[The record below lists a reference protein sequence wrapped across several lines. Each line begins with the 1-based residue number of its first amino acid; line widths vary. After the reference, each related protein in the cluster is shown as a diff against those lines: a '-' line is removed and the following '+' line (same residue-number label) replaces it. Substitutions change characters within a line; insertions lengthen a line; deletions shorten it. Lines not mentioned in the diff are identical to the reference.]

1 MTLKLV
7 LLKSGETIISDVK
20 EVQQEEKLYG
30 YLFTNPQRVFYDS
43 PVLVPE
49 EQKESSVV
57 NVSLTKWILLSK
69 SNEIVV
75 PFDWVV
81 TIVDPI
87 ESLEKMYN
95 PDGDVETTDENLTQ
109 EEGIDGSDN

>member
-1 MTLKLV
+1 MTVKLV
-7 LLKSGETIISDVK
+7 LLKSGETIISDAK
-20 EVQQEEKLYG
+20 EVHQDEKLYG

-49 EQKESSVV
+49 EEKQSSVV

-69 SNEIVV
+69 NNQMVV

-81 TIVDPI
+81 TMVDPI
-87 ESLEKMYN
+87 ESLEKMYE
-95 PDGDVETTDENLTQ
+95 PYLTDDQSVETTEST
-109 EEGIDGSDN
+109 DGSNN

>member
-7 LLKSGETIISDVK
+7 LLKSGETIISDVR
-20 EVQQEEKLYG
+20 EVLQEEKLYG

-69 SNEIVV
+69 SNQMVV

-95 PDGDVETTDENLTQ
+95 PNGDVEQTDENLIEQ
-109 EEGIDGSDN
+109 ESTDGSNN

>member
-7 LLKSGETIISDVK
+7 LLKSGETIISDVR
-20 EVQQEEKLYG
+20 EVLQEEKLYG
-30 YLFTNPQRVFYDS
+30 YLFTNPKRVFYDS

-49 EQKESSVV
+49 EQKQSSVV
-57 NVSLTKWILLSK
+57 NVSLTRWILLSK
-69 SNEIVV
+69 SNQMVV

-95 PDGDVETTDENLTQ
+95 QDSVTEENNENLI
-109 EEGIDGSDN
+109 EEENSDGSNN

>member
-1 MTLKLV
+1 MTVKLV

-20 EVQQEEKLYG
+20 EVHQEEKLYG

-49 EQKESSVV
+49 EERQSSVV
-57 NVSLTKWILLSK
+57 DVSLTKWILLSK
-69 SNEIVV
+69 SNQMIV

-81 TIVDPI
+81 TMVDPI
-87 ESLEKMYN
+87 ESLEKMYE
-95 PDGDVETTDENLTQ
+95 PYLIDEQPVENIEST
-109 EEGIDGSDN
+109 DGSNN

>member
-1 MTLKLV
+1 MTVKLI
-7 LLKSGETIISDVK
+7 LLKSGETVIADAK
-20 EVQQEEKLYG
+20 EVHQEEKLYG

-49 EQKESSVV
+49 EEKNSSVV
-57 NVSLTKWILLSK
+57 NVSLTKWMLLSK
-69 SNEIVV
+69 SNQMVV

-87 ESLEKMYN
+87 DSLAKMYD
-95 PDGDVETTDENLTQ
+95 PDGTNTEEVIQ
-109 EEGIDGSDN
+109 EETESGSSN

>member
-1 MTLKLV
+1 MTVKLV
-7 LLKSGETIISDVK
+7 LLKSGETIISDAK
-20 EVQQEEKLYG
+20 EVHQDEKLYG

-49 EQKESSVV
+49 EEKQSSVV

-69 SNEIVV
+69 NNQMVV

-81 TIVDPI
+81 TMVDPI
-87 ESLEKMYN
+87 ESLEKMYE
-95 PDGDVETTDENLTQ
+95 PYLSDDQSVETTEST
-109 EEGIDGSDN
+109 DGSNN

>member
-1 MTLKLV
+1 MTVKLV
-7 LLKSGETIISDVK
+7 LLKSGETIISDTK
-20 EVQQEEKLYG
+20 EVHQDEKLYG

-49 EQKESSVV
+49 EEKQSSVV

-69 SNEIVV
+69 NSQMVV

-87 ESLEKMYN
+87 ESLEKMYE
-95 PDGDVETTDENLTQ
+95 PYLSDDQPVENSEST
-109 EEGIDGSDN
+109 DGSNN

>member
-1 MTLKLV
+1 MTVKLI
-7 LLKSGETIISDVK
+7 LLKSGETVIADAK
-20 EVQQEEKLYG
+20 EVHQEEKLYG

-49 EQKESSVV
+49 EEKNSSVV
-57 NVSLTKWILLSK
+57 NVSLTKWMLLSK
-69 SNEIVV
+69 SNQMVI

-87 ESLEKMYN
+87 DSLAKMYD
-95 PDGDVETTDENLTQ
+95 PDGTNTEEVIQ
-109 EEGIDGSDN
+109 EETESGSSN

>member
-1 MTLKLV
+1 MTVKLV
-7 LLKSGETIISDVK
+7 LLKSGETIISDAK
-20 EVQQEEKLYG
+20 EVHQDEKLYG

-49 EQKESSVV
+49 EEKKSSVV

-69 SNEIVV
+69 SNQMVV

-81 TIVDPI
+81 TMVDPI
-87 ESLEKMYN
+87 ESLEKMYE
-95 PDGDVETTDENLTQ
+95 PYLSDDQPVENSEST
-109 EEGIDGSDN
+109 DGSNN

>member
-1 MTLKLV
+1 MTVKLV
-7 LLKSGETIISDVK
+7 LLKSGETVIADVK
-20 EVQQEEKLYG
+20 EVHQEEKLYG

-49 EQKESSVV
+49 EEKKSSVV
-57 NVSLTKWILLSK
+57 NVSLTKWMII
-69 SNEIVV
+69 SNSNQMVV

-87 ESLEKMYN
+87 DSLAKMYD
-95 PDGDVETTDENLTQ
+95 PDSINTEKVIQKETES
-109 EEGIDGSDN
+109 GSNN

>member
-1 MTLKLV
+1 MTVKLV
-7 LLKSGETIISDVK
+7 LLKSGETVIADVK
-20 EVQQEEKLYG
+20 EVHQEEKLYG

-49 EQKESSVV
+49 EEKNSSVV
-57 NVSLTKWILLSK
+57 NVSLTKWMLLSK
-69 SNEIVV
+69 SNQMVI

-87 ESLEKMYN
+87 DSLAKMYD
-95 PDGDVETTDENLTQ
+95 PDGTNTEEVIQ
-109 EEGIDGSDN
+109 EETESGSSN

>member
-1 MTLKLV
+1 MTVKLV
-7 LLKSGETIISDVK
+7 LLKSGETIITDAK
-20 EVQQEEKLYG
+20 EVHQDEKLYG

-49 EQKESSVV
+49 EEKESSVV

-69 SNEIVV
+69 SNQMIV

-81 TIVDPI
+81 TMVDPI
-87 ESLEKMYN
+87 ESLEKMYE
-95 PDGDVETTDENLTQ
+95 PYLTDDQSVETTEST
-109 EEGIDGSDN
+109 DGSNN

>member
-1 MTLKLV
+1 MTVKLV
-7 LLKSGETIISDVK
+7 LLKSGETIITDAK
-20 EVQQEEKLYG
+20 EVHQDEKLYG

-49 EQKESSVV
+49 EEKESSVV

-69 SNEIVV
+69 SNQMIV

-81 TIVDPI
+81 TMVDPI
-87 ESLEKMYN
+87 ESLEKMYE
-95 PDGDVETTDENLTQ
+95 PYLTDDQSVETIEST
-109 EEGIDGSDN
+109 DGSNN